1 METKET
7 LFHTATRRADMDKVI
22 GRNGFEY
29 DAKHLGGNLYIVG
42 GYLVRVNDRKCER
55 TICKAT
61 KMNIKLCPR
70 NE

>member
-1 METKET
+1 
-7 LFHTATRRADMDKVI
+7 MDKVI